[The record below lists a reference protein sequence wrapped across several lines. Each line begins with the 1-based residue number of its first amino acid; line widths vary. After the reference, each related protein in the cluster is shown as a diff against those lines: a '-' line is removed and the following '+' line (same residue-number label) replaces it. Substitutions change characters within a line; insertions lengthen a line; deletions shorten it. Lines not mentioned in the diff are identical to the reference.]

1 MVSKV
6 SIHQYNLLLQNDINT
21 TGYTQWFFF
30 RVNNTFKGEKVKFN
44 ILNLYKSSS
53 LFKSGMR
60 VLVYSI
66 AEAQKSNMG
75 WQRDGTD
82 FSYTE
87 NQYSKNPQSGK
98 KCYTF
103 SWTYTFNHTDDE
115 VYFSYGYPY
124 TYSDLDRFLESICT
138 SENRRILKRSLLT
151 KTLVG
156 NRVDLLTI
164 TE

>member
-1 MVSKV
+1 
-6 SIHQYNLLLQNDINT
+6 
-21 TGYTQWFFF
+21 
-30 RVNNTFKGEKVKFN
+30 
-44 ILNLYKSSS
+44 
-53 LFKSGMR
+53 MR

-164 TE
+164 TEEHPCPSLKKGYIIIGARVHPG